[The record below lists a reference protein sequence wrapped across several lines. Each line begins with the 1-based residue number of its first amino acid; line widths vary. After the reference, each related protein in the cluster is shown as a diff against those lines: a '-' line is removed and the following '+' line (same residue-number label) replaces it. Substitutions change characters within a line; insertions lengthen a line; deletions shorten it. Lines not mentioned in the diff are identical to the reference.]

1 MKKKGETNLDLM
13 AGLFG
18 DIMAEIFAWE
28 PDAWELSLRK
38 IGFFLGKF
46 IYLMDAYEDVEKDI
60 GNNSYNPLKEA
71 FLQKNSRTVRHRMP
85 HSSDHDDGRMFQ
97 RI

>member
-1 MKKKGETNLDLM
+1 MKKKVRQILTLWQDSSVISWLKSLPGNQTHGNY
-13 AGLFG
+13 LF
-18 DIMAEIFAWE
+18 EKSV
-28 PDAWELSLRK
+28 L
-38 IGFFLGKF
+38 LGKF
-46 IYLMDAYEDVEKDI
+46 FTSWDAYEDVEKDI

-71 FLQKNSRTVRHRMP
+71 FAKNSRTVRHRMP

>member
-1 MKKKGETNLDLM
+1 MKKKVRQILTLWQDFSVISWLKSLPGNQTHGNY
-13 AGLFG
+13 LF
-18 DIMAEIFAWE
+18 E
-28 PDAWELSLRK
+28 K

-71 FLQKNSRTVRHRMP
+71 FC
-85 HSSDHDDGRMFQ
+85 
-97 RI
+97 